1 MVKVAILH
9 EGNAKK
15 TNDNELL
22 KLLIQE
28 LELDSDRVVFFGMG
42 VKKNFF
48 YSEHPSYKNLKNSI
62 ENEEINKLL
71 FVVDADYE
79 HNDKKYGGYQNTEN
93 ALKKIIV
100 ELGFQD
106 YSDIYIVCDPKTKEG
121 YLEPLILTSIPLQ
134 HKNCIQDFLSCS
146 EFKSKDNH
154 KSILNQIYKIAYPNK
169 PYDFSHQNF
178 DKLKQKLRDLF
189 G

>member
-42 VKKNFF
+42 VKNNFF
-48 YSEHPSYKNLKNSI
+48 NSEPPSYKNLKNSI

-79 HNDKKYGGYQNTEN
+79 HNDKKSGGYQNTEN
-93 ALKKIIV
+93 ALKNIIA
-100 ELGFQD
+100 EL
-106 YSDIYIVCDPKTKEG
+106 
-121 YLEPLILTSIPLQ
+121 
-134 HKNCIQDFLSCS
+134 
-146 EFKSKDNH
+146 
-154 KSILNQIYKIAYPNK
+154 
-169 PYDFSHQNF
+169 
-178 DKLKQKLRDLF
+178 
-189 G
+189 

>member
-28 LELDSDRVVFFGMG
+28 LKLDSNKVVFFGMG
-42 VKKNFF
+42 VKNNFF
-48 YSEHPSYKNLKNSI
+48 QSEHPSYKNIKKSI

-79 HNDKKYGGYQNTEN
+79 HNDKKYGGYKNTEN
-93 ALKKIIV
+93 ALKNIIE
-100 ELGFQD
+100 ELGFRICHHR
-106 YSDIYIVCDPKTKEG
+106 SW
-121 YLEPLILTSIPLQ
+121 
-134 HKNCIQDFLSCS
+134 
-146 EFKSKDNH
+146 
-154 KSILNQIYKIAYPNK
+154 
-169 PYDFSHQNF
+169 
-178 DKLKQKLRDLF
+178 
-189 G
+189 